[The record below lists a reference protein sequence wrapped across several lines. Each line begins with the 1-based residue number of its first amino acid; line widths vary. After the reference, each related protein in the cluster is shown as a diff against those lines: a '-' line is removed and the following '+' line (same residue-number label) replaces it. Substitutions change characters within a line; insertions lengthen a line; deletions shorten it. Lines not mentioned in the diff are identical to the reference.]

1 MSIKY
6 SDKEAII
13 RKVSEALT
21 SFHTFNIGDRAI
33 VIDEA
38 HSNLKRF
45 DIATITHKH
54 HDTALVVTAR
64 GFDGTERKGT
74 VRPEQLLPAD
84 PIGEDIDGNTVHM
97 HDFVEGVDEC
107 KGELLMVAGINEDGE
122 AISHAVKI
130 RMKPTIE
137 THVNTIVSLE
147 NTRLSTLEEWS
158 KPRAGDVVEFT
169 EVAFD
174 EFGDVYAN
182 RGDYAVYAD
191 KDGEYERILL
201 LLYGLVKYE
210 YPSPIKTVL
219 RK

>member
-1 MSIKY
+1 MSVKY
-6 SDKEAII
+6 SDKDAII
-13 RKVSEALT
+13 RKVTEALT
-21 SFHTFNIGDRAI
+21 SFHSFEIGDRAI

-38 HSNLKRF
+38 YSNLKRF

-64 GFDGTERKGT
+64 GFDGAERKGT

-97 HDFVEGVDEC
+97 HDFVEGVDEF
-107 KGELLMVAGINEDGE
+107 KGELLLVAGINEDGE
-122 AISHAVKI
+122 AITHAVKI

-147 NTRLSTLEEWS
+147 NTRLSTIEEWS
-158 KPRAGDVVEFT
+158 KPRSGDVVEFT
-169 EVAFD
+169 ETYVD
-174 EFGDVYAN
+174 RY
-182 RGDYAVYAD
+182 
-191 KDGEYERILL
+191 GEATPKGSYRIVRESLGNY
-201 LLYGLVKYE
+201 LYVSNEGTQLALNGHKV
-210 YPSPIKTVL
+210 KTVL